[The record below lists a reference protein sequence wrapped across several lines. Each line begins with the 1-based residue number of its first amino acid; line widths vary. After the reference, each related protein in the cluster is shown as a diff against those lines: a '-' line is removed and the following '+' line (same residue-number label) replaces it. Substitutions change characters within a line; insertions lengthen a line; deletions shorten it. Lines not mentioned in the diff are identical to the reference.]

1 MRPVNRRRRGLV
13 VDTQS
18 QSTNAGDLV
27 FAELIVPKKT
37 AYVGEIVPVQI
48 RMGFDARVHPRLTEP
63 PDITGQ
69 GFTSQKLQQSSQNLE
84 TINGRPF
91 EVVTFKTAIAAAR
104 AGKFEI
110 GPVKAKAQVVVP
122 RRRNAPRSRS
132 PFDLF
137 DLDDPFSDPFFSN
150 PFAQFGERR
159 DIQISSDPVAL
170 EVKPLPPNAPPSFS
184 GAIGS
189 FTMATDAKPK
199 SVQVGDPITVTTTIS
214 GRGNFDRVNAPLLE
228 DDRGWHKYPPSSKF
242 KQDDEVGISGTKTF
256 ETVVSP
262 NENKQ
267 SLPVLAF
274 SYFDPAKEQ
283 YVTLHSE
290 SMAITVQGG
299 AAAPAVAAQPPSSSP
314 ATATRGR
321 APVPN
326 STKPQDILYQLTE
339 PSRTVESFEPLY
351 TRRGFWAAQSLPLAA
366 LLVFAGW
373 KIRRARLDDREA
385 RRIGALQHEAAEL
398 MHKLRRDDASPRE
411 YYAEASRVV
420 RLKAALASRN
430 RGVDPN
436 AVDAETAAETF
447 KLDTDSRDRLRRLFE
462 QNDEWQYSGT
472 HNGPGSIS
480 PENRRD
486 VLELIENLKH
496 ETFHVIPSEAKRVE
510 EFVNGRS
517 VMSRD
522 PCPLGDDSKLWFFSA
537 RWDRYVRF
545 RQPDAEFTKAN
556 QEYAQ
561 GNFKEAIASYE
572 ALVRADQWNA
582 NLFYDLGNAYFRTRD
597 FGRAILNYERALALD
612 QHHPEATA
620 NLQIARDES
629 RALELQPTRLER
641 YLQFAS
647 INQYS
652 IAAAVAFWLG
662 IFGIVALIFARR
674 RSAALMSLSILC
686 LLVCAVAVWAIHTLD
701 NGSKGR
707 ALAIVTGNDVQARLA
722 TADTANSVLAL
733 PAGSEIKILS
743 TRGDWMYAALPNDL
757 RGWIQTKNAE
767 QVRL

>member
-1 MRPVNRRRRGLV
+1 MFQRISIAILIAAACIDFARADSPSVTAVLSNSEATVGETVELQIKVTGPGDARPPEEISIDGLEIRSTGTSRQFEIHNFSTSSSV
-13 VDTQS
+13 TYNYTILPLRAGRFAIPPQTVHAGGKILRTPELALNVADAPGQRPQTTTRPSRSTQN
-18 QSTNAGDLV
+18 QSTNPGDLV

-69 GFTSQKLQQSSQNLE
+69 GFTAQKLQQSSQNLE

-110 GPVKAKAQVVVP
+110 GPLKATAQVVVP

-137 DLDDPFSDPFFSN
+137 DLNDPFSDPFFSN
-150 PFAQFGERR
+150 PFAGFGERR

-256 ETVVSP
+256 EMVVSP

-290 SMAITVQGG
+290 AMAITVQGG
-299 AAAPAVAAQPPSSSP
+299 GPAPAVAAQAPSSAP
-314 ATATRGR
+314 AAAARGR
-321 APVPN
+321 PAVSSPTN
-326 STKPQDILYQLTE
+326 PQDILYQLTE
-339 PSRTVESFEPLY
+339 PSRAVASFEPLY
-351 TRRGFWAAQSLPLAA
+351 TRRAFWVAQSLPLAA
-366 LLVFAGW
+366 LFVFAGW
-373 KIRRARLDDREA
+373 KIRRRRLDDREA

-398 MHKLRRDDASPRE
+398 MHKLRRDEASPQE

-430 RGVDPN
+430 RAVDPN

-472 HNGPGSIS
+472 HNGPGKIS

-486 VLELIENLKH
+486 VLELIENLK
-496 ETFHVIPSEAKRVE
+496 
-510 EFVNGRS
+510 
-517 VMSRD
+517 
-522 PCPLGDDSKLWFFSA
+522 
-537 RWDRYVRF
+537 
-545 RQPDAEFTKAN
+545 
-556 QEYAQ
+556 
-561 GNFKEAIASYE
+561 
-572 ALVRADQWNA
+572 
-582 NLFYDLGNAYFRTRD
+582 
-597 FGRAILNYERALALD
+597 
-612 QHHPEATA
+612 
-620 NLQIARDES
+620 
-629 RALELQPTRLER
+629 
-641 YLQFAS
+641 
-647 INQYS
+647 
-652 IAAAVAFWLG
+652 
-662 IFGIVALIFARR
+662 
-674 RSAALMSLSILC
+674 
-686 LLVCAVAVWAIHTLD
+686 
-701 NGSKGR
+701 
-707 ALAIVTGNDVQARLA
+707 
-722 TADTANSVLAL
+722 
-733 PAGSEIKILS
+733 
-743 TRGDWMYAALPNDL
+743 
-757 RGWIQTKNAE
+757 
-767 QVRL
+767 

>member
-1 MRPVNRRRRGLV
+1 MFPRILTAIFVILACMQYAFADSPSVTAVLSNSEATVGETVELQIKVTGPGDARPPEEISIDGLEIHSTGTSRQFEIHNFSTNSSV
-13 VDTQS
+13 TYNYTILPLRAGRFTIPPQTVTAGGKVLRTPELALNVADVPGQQTTTRPGRSAQGTQS
-18 QSTNAGDLV
+18 QSTKAGDLV

-84 TINGRPF
+84 TINGKPF

-132 PFDLF
+132 PFDLL

-150 PFAQFGERR
+150 PFAGFGERR
-159 DIQISSDPVAL
+159 EIQITSDPVAL
-170 EVKPLPPNAPPSFS
+170 EVKSLPPNAPPSFS

-256 ETVVSP
+256 EMVVSP

-274 SYFDPAKEQ
+274 SYFDPAKQQ

-290 SMAITVQGG
+290 QTAITVQGG
-299 AAAPAVAAQPPSSSP
+299 AAAPAVAAQSP
-314 ATATRGR
+314 AAAARSS
-321 APVPN
+321 APVLN
-326 STKPQDILYQLTE
+326 SSKPQDILYQLTE
-339 PSRTVESFEPLY
+339 PSRTVASFEPLY
-351 TRRGFWAAQSLPLAA
+351 TRRGFWAAQTLPLAA
-366 LLVFAGW
+366 LFMFGGW

-385 RRIGALQHEAAEL
+385 RRVGALQHEAAEL
-398 MHKLRRDDASPRE
+398 MHKLRRDDASPQE

-430 RGVDPN
+430 RSVDPN

-447 KLDTDSRDRLRRLFE
+447 KLDSDSRDRLRRLFE

-472 HNGPGSIS
+472 HNGPGRIS

-486 VLELIENLKH
+486 VLKLIENLK
-496 ETFHVIPSEAKRVE
+496 
-510 EFVNGRS
+510 
-517 VMSRD
+517 
-522 PCPLGDDSKLWFFSA
+522 
-537 RWDRYVRF
+537 
-545 RQPDAEFTKAN
+545 
-556 QEYAQ
+556 
-561 GNFKEAIASYE
+561 
-572 ALVRADQWNA
+572 
-582 NLFYDLGNAYFRTRD
+582 
-597 FGRAILNYERALALD
+597 
-612 QHHPEATA
+612 
-620 NLQIARDES
+620 
-629 RALELQPTRLER
+629 
-641 YLQFAS
+641 
-647 INQYS
+647 
-652 IAAAVAFWLG
+652 
-662 IFGIVALIFARR
+662 
-674 RSAALMSLSILC
+674 
-686 LLVCAVAVWAIHTLD
+686 
-701 NGSKGR
+701 
-707 ALAIVTGNDVQARLA
+707 
-722 TADTANSVLAL
+722 
-733 PAGSEIKILS
+733 
-743 TRGDWMYAALPNDL
+743 
-757 RGWIQTKNAE
+757 
-767 QVRL
+767 

>member
-1 MRPVNRRRRGLV
+1 MLQRILTATFVMLACVQFAFADSPSVTAVLSNSEATVGETVELQIKVTGPGDARPPEEISIDGLEIRSTGTSRQFEIHNFSTSSSV
-13 VDTQS
+13 TYNYTILPLRAGRFAIPPQTVHAGGKILRTPELALNVADAPGQRPQTTTRPGRSTQN
-18 QSTNAGDLV
+18 QSTNPGDLV
-27 FAELIVPKKT
+27 FAELIVPKKN

-69 GFTSQKLQQSSQNLE
+69 GFTAQKLQQSSQNLE

-110 GPVKAKAQVVVP
+110 GPLKATAQVVVP

-150 PFAQFGERR
+150 PFAGFGERR

-228 DDRGWHKYPPSSKF
+228 DERGWHKYPPSSKF

-256 ETVVSP
+256 ETVISP

-267 SLPVLAF
+267 NLPLLAF

-290 SMAITVQGG
+290 PMAITVQGG
-299 AAAPAVAAQPPSSSP
+299 APASAVAAQPPSSAP
-314 ATATRGR
+314 AAAARGR
-321 APVPN
+321 PAVSSPTN
-326 STKPQDILYQLTE
+326 PQDILYQLTE
-339 PSRTVESFEPLY
+339 PSRAVASFEPLY
-351 TRRGFWAAQSLPLAA
+351 TRRAFWVAQSLPLAA
-366 LLVFAGW
+366 LFVFAGW

-385 RRIGALQHEAAEL
+385 RRIGALQHEATEL

-430 RGVDPN
+430 RAIDPN
-436 AVDAETAAETF
+436 TVDAETAAETF

-472 HNGPGSIS
+472 HNGPGRIS

-486 VLELIENLKH
+486 VLELIENL
-496 ETFHVIPSEAKRVE
+496 
-510 EFVNGRS
+510 
-517 VMSRD
+517 
-522 PCPLGDDSKLWFFSA
+522 
-537 RWDRYVRF
+537 
-545 RQPDAEFTKAN
+545 
-556 QEYAQ
+556 
-561 GNFKEAIASYE
+561 
-572 ALVRADQWNA
+572 
-582 NLFYDLGNAYFRTRD
+582 RT
-597 FGRAILNYERALALD
+597 
-612 QHHPEATA
+612 
-620 NLQIARDES
+620 
-629 RALELQPTRLER
+629 
-641 YLQFAS
+641 
-647 INQYS
+647 
-652 IAAAVAFWLG
+652 
-662 IFGIVALIFARR
+662 
-674 RSAALMSLSILC
+674 
-686 LLVCAVAVWAIHTLD
+686 
-701 NGSKGR
+701 
-707 ALAIVTGNDVQARLA
+707 
-722 TADTANSVLAL
+722 
-733 PAGSEIKILS
+733 
-743 TRGDWMYAALPNDL
+743 
-757 RGWIQTKNAE
+757 
-767 QVRL
+767 

>member
-1 MRPVNRRRRGLV
+1 MSSEVETSREISSGLCQRDSSTSLGMTVLITFRMFQRILIAVLVMLACMQIARADSPSVTAVLSNSEATVGETVDLQIKVTGPGDARPPEEISVDGLEIHSTGTSRQFEIHNFSTSSSV
-13 VDTQS
+13 TYNYTILPLRAGRFTIPPQTVLAGGKVLRTPELALNVADAPGQQTKTRPGRTTQS

-48 RMGFDARVHPRLTEP
+48 RIGFDARVQHGLSEGPE
-63 PDITGQ
+63 ITGQ
-69 GFTSQKLQQSSQNLE
+69 GFTSLKLQQSSQNLE
-84 TINGRPF
+84 NINGRPF
-91 EVVTFKTAIAAAR
+91 EIVTLKTAITAAR

-110 GPVKAKAQVVVP
+110 GPIKATAQVVVP
-122 RRRNAPRSRS
+122 RRRSPPRSHS
-132 PFDLF
+132 PF

-159 DIQISSDPVAL
+159 DIHVTSEPVPL

-256 ETVVSP
+256 ETVISP

-274 SYFDPAKEQ
+274 SYFDPTKEQ

-290 SMAITVQGG
+290 SMPITVQGG
-299 AAAPAVAAQPPSSSP
+299 AAAPNVAAQAPSSSP
-314 ATATRGR
+314 ATAARGR
-321 APVPN
+321 PAVSN
-326 STKPQDILYQLTE
+326 SNKPQDILYQLTE
-339 PSRTVESFEPLY
+339 PSRRVESFEPLY
-351 TRRGFWAAQSLPLAA
+351 TRRGFWVAQSLPLAA
-366 LLVFAGW
+366 LLVFAGL

-398 MHKLRRDDASPRE
+398 MHKLRRDDGSPRE

-436 AVDAETAAETF
+436 VVDAETAAETF
-447 KLDTDSRDRLRRLFE
+447 QLDSDSRDRLRRLFE

-486 VLELIENLKH
+486 VLELIENLK
-496 ETFHVIPSEAKRVE
+496 A
-510 EFVNGRS
+510 
-517 VMSRD
+517 
-522 PCPLGDDSKLWFFSA
+522 
-537 RWDRYVRF
+537 
-545 RQPDAEFTKAN
+545 
-556 QEYAQ
+556 
-561 GNFKEAIASYE
+561 
-572 ALVRADQWNA
+572 
-582 NLFYDLGNAYFRTRD
+582 
-597 FGRAILNYERALALD
+597 
-612 QHHPEATA
+612 
-620 NLQIARDES
+620 
-629 RALELQPTRLER
+629 
-641 YLQFAS
+641 
-647 INQYS
+647 
-652 IAAAVAFWLG
+652 
-662 IFGIVALIFARR
+662 
-674 RSAALMSLSILC
+674 
-686 LLVCAVAVWAIHTLD
+686 
-701 NGSKGR
+701 
-707 ALAIVTGNDVQARLA
+707 
-722 TADTANSVLAL
+722 
-733 PAGSEIKILS
+733 
-743 TRGDWMYAALPNDL
+743 
-757 RGWIQTKNAE
+757 
-767 QVRL
+767 